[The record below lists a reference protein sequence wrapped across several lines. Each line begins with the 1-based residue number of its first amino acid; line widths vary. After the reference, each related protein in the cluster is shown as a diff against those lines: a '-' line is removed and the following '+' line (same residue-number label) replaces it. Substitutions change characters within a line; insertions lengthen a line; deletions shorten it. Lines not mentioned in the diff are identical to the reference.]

1 MAFGSSGNRISG
13 QSKPSVGTMSDEST
27 ASEVTAEVVSDYL
40 RDNPDFFNQHPEV
53 LSELKITHVGDGA
66 VSLVERQVAT
76 LRERN
81 AELRRRLDA
90 LMSVAEQNEALLEAT
105 QEVIASIAER
115 GSHEDLATLFC
126 SC

>member
-1 MAFGSSGNRISG
+1 M
-13 QSKPSVGTMSDEST
+13 
-27 ASEVTAEVVSDYL
+27 
-40 RDNPDFFNQHPEV
+40 

-115 GSHEDLATLFC
+115 GSHEDLARYFAILLGNASRLSLSPFTGAMQRSVLKL
-126 SC
+126 SR